1 MRRWLITFGAAIFL
15 GILQGLTEF
24 IPVSSSGHLV
34 ILEKLLGQKH
44 PDLFFDTMLHAG
56 TLIAVIAVFRSDLV
70 NLTQSFFALIRQ
82 IVSKNPLKKSI
93 NFDPQQKLIGLILIS
108 TIPTAIIGFFFQD
121 WFERLFSSLLAV
133 GISLLI
139 TGTLL
144 GLTRR
149 FTLPSRDIQ
158 DMSILHALIIGIA
171 QGIAITPG
179 ISRSGA
185 TIATALFLG
194 INRELAGRFSFLIF
208 IPAILG
214 ALILNFHFPEL
225 GTKSYLYFVL
235 AGTLAASM
243 TGYLALKALLRFVNQ
258 GKLYI
263 FAPYLYAIGLFAIVY
278 GIISGR

>member
-1 MRRWLITFGAAIFL
+1 M
-15 GILQGLTEF
+15 Q
-24 IPVSSSGHLV
+24 
-34 ILEKLLGQKH
+34 KLLGLKQ
-44 PDLFFDTMLHAG
+44 PDLFFDVMVHFG
-56 TLIAVIAVFRSDLV
+56 TLIAVLWVFRHELV
-70 NLTQSFFALIRQ
+70 TLIRRFFVFISQ
-82 IVSKNPLKKSI
+82 LSSKNLFRDSLSR
-93 NFDPQQKLIGLILIS
+93 DLELKLIGLIVVATL
-108 TIPTAIIGFFFQD
+108 PTALIGYFFKD
-121 WFERLFSSLLAV
+121 LFEALFSSVGAV
-133 GISLLI
+133 GVSLMV

-144 GLTRR
+144 LLTR
-149 FTLPSRDIQ
+149 FTSVHHKTIK
-158 DMSILHALIIGIA
+158 DMTIIDALVIGLS